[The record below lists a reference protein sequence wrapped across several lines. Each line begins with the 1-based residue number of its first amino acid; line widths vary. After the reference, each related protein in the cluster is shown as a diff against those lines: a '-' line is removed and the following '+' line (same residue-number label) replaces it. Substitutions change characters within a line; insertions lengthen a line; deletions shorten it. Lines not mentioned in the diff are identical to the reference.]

1 MEAAHPEVVEPEP
14 DLLRNVP
21 AGDETR
27 RKENTRSRLVR
38 ASVQVFAEKGLD
50 GATIDDLVRAAGF
63 TRGAFYSNFSSKD
76 EVFRAAFALAT
87 QQVIQIMHERV
98 DEARAAHGPLESVV
112 PVGSAGEEA
121 DEGARTEEAALM
133 LDLFEAMR
141 PFGRQWCLLHT
152 EAVTHSLRSQADR
165 DELVAQRR
173 LLRSTV
179 AGVLASTAPG
189 VGLRDG
195 LGFEDLA
202 QLLIGVFIDLIT
214 REQLEGED
222 VSALASTSI
231 LGTLRAFLLP
241 GEDDGGP
248 GAPGAVCT
256 GAADGGECR
265 TAV

>member
-1 MEAAHPEVVEPEP
+1 MEAGHPEVVDPVP
-14 DLLRNVP
+14 DLLGNVP

-98 DEARAAHGPLESVV
+98 DEARAAHGPLGSVV
-112 PVGSAGEEA
+112 PGSASGGAA

-165 DELVAQRR
+165 DELVSQRR

-189 VGLRDG
+189 VGPREG
-195 LGFEDLA
+195 LDFEDLA

-222 VSALASTSI
+222 VSALASTTI
-231 LGTLRAFLLP
+231 LGTLRAFLQP
-241 GEDDGGP
+241 GEE
-248 GAPGAVCT
+248 GAAGAVCA
-256 GAADGGECR
+256 GAADRGECR
-265 TAV
+265 TAD